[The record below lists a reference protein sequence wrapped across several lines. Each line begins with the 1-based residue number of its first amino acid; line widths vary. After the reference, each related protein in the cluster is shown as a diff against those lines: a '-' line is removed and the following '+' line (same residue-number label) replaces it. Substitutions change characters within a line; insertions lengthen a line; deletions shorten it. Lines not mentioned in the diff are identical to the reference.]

1 MVERRPPKPEVEGS
15 SPSSPAGESE
25 IIMSGRIGKYIS
37 GVKLELKKVSWLTK
51 NEAFQSTLIV
61 GVFAVIV
68 AMFLFIVDAGMA
80 SFMERIFKL

>member
-1 MVERRPPKPEVEGS
+1 
-15 SPSSPAGESE
+15 
-25 IIMSGRIGKYIS
+25 MSGKIGKYIS

-68 AMFLFIVDAGMA
+68 ALFLFAVDTGMA

>member
-15 SPSSPAGESE
+15 SPSSPAGESR
-25 IIMSGRIGKYIS
+25 IIMSGKIGKYIS
-37 GVKLELKKVSWLTK
+37 GVRLELKKVSWLTK

-61 GVFAVIV
+61 GVFAVII